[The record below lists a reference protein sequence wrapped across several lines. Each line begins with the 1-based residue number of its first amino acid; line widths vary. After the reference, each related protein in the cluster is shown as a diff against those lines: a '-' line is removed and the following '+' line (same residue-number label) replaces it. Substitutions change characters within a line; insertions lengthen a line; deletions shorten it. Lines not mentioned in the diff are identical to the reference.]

1 MTMPM
6 TIRPTTAAD
15 WRALK
20 AIRLAALRDAPTAF
34 GVTHASAVAYS
45 DEQWQTRAAG
55 TDRAEYVLA
64 FDGEQAVGIV
74 AGVVSAKEGYNLI
87 AMWVQ
92 PDYRGRGLAGG
103 LIDALKARAL
113 AKGHRRVVL
122 DVAPENTSAA
132 NLYLRQG
139 FAFLPE
145 WEPLESHPEIS
156 VQKMAWAAR

>member
-1 MTMPM
+1 M

-20 AIRLAALRDAPTAF
+20 AIRLAALHDAPTAF
-34 GVTHASAVAYS
+34 GVTHAAAAAYT

-74 AGVVSAKEGYNLI
+74 AGVLSAKEEYNLI
-87 AMWVQ
+87 AMWVR
-92 PDYRGRGLAGG
+92 PDYRGKGVAGR
-103 LIDALKARAL
+103 LIDAVKASAL
-113 AKGHRRVVL
+113 AKGHRRIVL
-122 DVAPENTSAA
+122 DVAPENAAAA
-132 NLYLRQG
+132 NLYHRQG

-145 WEPLESHPEIS
+145 WEPLASHPAIS
-156 VQKMAWAAR
+156 VQKMEWVAA

>member
-1 MTMPM
+1 MTM
-6 TIRPTTAAD
+6 TIRPTSAAD

-20 AIRLAALRDAPTAF
+20 AIRLAALREDPTAF
-34 GVTHASAVAYS
+34 GVTHAAAAAYS

-64 FDGEQAVGIV
+64 FDGAQAVGIV
-74 AGVVSAKEGYNLI
+74 AGVVSAKEQYNLI

-92 PDYRGRGLAGG
+92 PDYRGRGVAGQ
-103 LIDALKARAL
+103 LIDAIKARAQ
-113 AKGHRRVVL
+113 AKGHRRIVL

-139 FAFLPE
+139 FIFLPE
-145 WEPLESHPEIS
+145 WEPLESHPAIS
-156 VQKMAWAAR
+156 VQKMEWVAP